1 MMEAMSFSCVQMS
14 KTTALRRR
22 RAAQTMAQTLGSLKH
37 ADDPLPG
44 TGDF

>member
-22 RAAQTMAQTLGSLKH
+22 AAQTMAQTLGSLKH
-37 ADDPLPG
+37 ADNPLPG
-44 TGDF
+44 TDDF